1 MYPSPESSK
10 ARVTSAMI
18 VASRSPVAAAAAA
31 ASSAAA
37 RRCPLLSQHQVVRQ
51 PRQKP
56 CPGDLADAAQ
66 LKRPPILLHPPLGA
80 VLGVR
85 REPETDLGLYFGRC
99 RLRERRDGQ
108 FFGLAVAAG
117 PVEPLH
123 RLADQ

>member
-1 MYPSPESSK
+1 MGDLGHDRGLEITGGCRGRGSLVGGR
-10 ARVTSAMI
+10 A
-18 VASRSPVAAAAAA
+18 
-31 ASSAAA
+31 
-37 RRCPLLSQHQVVRQ
+37 PLPAFVLQHQVVGQ

-66 LKRPPILLHPPLGA
+66 LQALGGSPPPAAGSA

-85 REPETDLGLYFGRC
+85 REPETDLGLDFGRR

-123 RLADQ
+123 RLGDQ

>member
-1 MYPSPESSK
+1 
-10 ARVTSAMI
+10 MI

-37 RRCPLLSQHQVVRQ
+37 AVLPTLVEQQVVGQ
-51 PRQKP
+51 PGQMPR
-56 CPGDLADAAQ
+56 PGDLADAAQ
-66 LKRPPILLHPPLGA
+66 LQRSAILLHAPLGA

-85 REPETDLGLYFGRC
+85 REPEANLGLFFGRG
-99 RLRERRDGQ
+99 RLRERRNGQ

-123 RLADQ
+123 RVGDQ